1 MIAQYLAVCR
11 SGKTPVMWTLG
22 FGQSATRKQCK
33 KTQSTINVRLLAG
46 TGGFWTGQA
55 IPVSNFLCSG
65 VKTESGDWDRGTPS
79 RSQGVHDGGVLRS
92 WELPQRFAIGGGGR
106 TDIESPLGRHQGGL
120 RNTLCHCLLMNH
132 LVRLRSR
139 GEDVLQECPGL
150 AVEVI
155 PVIDLGVCLGHK
167 ARGPSGRDH

>member
-1 MIAQYLAVCR
+1 
-11 SGKTPVMWTLG
+11 
-22 FGQSATRKQCK
+22 
-33 KTQSTINVRLLAG
+33 
-46 TGGFWTGQA
+46 
-55 IPVSNFLCSG
+55 
-65 VKTESGDWDRGTPS
+65 
-79 RSQGVHDGGVLRS
+79 
-92 WELPQRFAIGGGGR
+92 
-106 TDIESPLGRHQGGL
+106 
-120 RNTLCHCLLMNH
+120 MNH